1 MNDLKIVSQEVGLKQ
16 GASAA
21 VSNAPNSPAAPAET
35 SGSEASKQVNVPNTS
50 AQQSVEANAER
61 VEEAVANLN
70 EYVQS
75 VQRDLQFRLD
85 DNSGKTVIT
94 VYDRST
100 EEVVRQIPD
109 DVVLRL
115 ARDLQQDV
123 PISLFNAK
131 V

>member
-1 MNDLKIVSQEVGLKQ
+1 MNDLKIVSSEVALKQ
-16 GASAA
+16 GASAP
-21 VSNAPNSPAAPAET
+21 SNAAAPAAA
-35 SGSEASKQVNVPNTS
+35 SGSEASKQVSVPNTS
-50 AQQSVEANAER
+50 AQQNVEVSAER

-94 VYDRST
+94 VYDSST

>member
-1 MNDLKIVSQEVGLKQ
+1 MNDVKLVNTEFALRQ
-16 GASAA
+16 GASEVTLPAKTTA
-21 VSNAPNSPAAPAET
+21 GDSAPNRQADEIASELTDVAEQ
-35 SGSEASKQVNVPNTS
+35 GAEQVE
-50 AQQSVEANAER
+50 Q
-61 VEEAVANLN
+61 AVANLN

-85 DNSGKTVIT
+85 DTSGKTVIT

-109 DVVLRL
+109 DVAIRL
-115 ARDLQQDV
+115 ARDLQQDE
-123 PISLFNAK
+123 PISLFKAK

>member
-1 MNDLKIVSQEVGLKQ
+1 MNDVKLVNTEFALKQ
-16 GASAA
+16 GASA
-21 VSNAPNSPAAPAET
+21 VAAPAKTNAGDSAPNRQADEIA
-35 SGSEASKQVNVPNTS
+35 SELTDVAEQGAEQVE
-50 AQQSVEANAER
+50 Q
-61 VEEAVANLN
+61 AVANLN

-85 DNSGKTVIT
+85 DTSGKTVIT

-109 DVVLRL
+109 DVAIRL
-115 ARDLQQDV
+115 ARDLQQDE
-123 PISLFNAK
+123 PISLFKAK

>member
-1 MNDLKIVSQEVGLKQ
+1 MNDVKLVNTEFALRQ
-16 GASAA
+16 GASE
-21 VSNAPNSPAAPAET
+21 VTLPAET
-35 SGSEASKQVNVPNTS
+35 TAGDSAPNRQADEIASELTDVAEQGAEQVE
-50 AQQSVEANAER
+50 QVEQ
-61 VEEAVANLN
+61 AVANLN

-85 DNSGKTVIT
+85 DTSGKTVIT

-109 DVVLRL
+109 DVAIRL
-115 ARDLQQDV
+115 ARDLQQDE
-123 PISLFNAK
+123 PISLFKAK

>member
-1 MNDLKIVSQEVGLKQ
+1 MNDLKVVSTDFGMKQDASAVSPSKASSEAVGSSPELEVSQ
-16 GASAA
+16 ASEQALERTEK
-21 VSNAPNSPAAPAET
+21 SAE
-35 SGSEASKQVNVPNTS
+35 
-50 AQQSVEANAER
+50 SVEQ
-61 VEEAVANLN
+61 AVASLN

-75 VQRDLQFRLD
+75 VQRDLKFQLD
-85 DNSGKTVIT
+85 DQSGKTIIT
-94 VYDRST
+94 VYDGST

-115 ARDLQQDV
+115 ARDLQQDQ